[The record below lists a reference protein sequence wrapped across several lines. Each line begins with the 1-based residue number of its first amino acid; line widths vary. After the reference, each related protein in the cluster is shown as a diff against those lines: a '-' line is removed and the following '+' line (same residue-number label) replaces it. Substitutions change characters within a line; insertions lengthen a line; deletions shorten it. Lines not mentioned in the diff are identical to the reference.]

1 MVGIIVRGRESPHKD
16 RQIERGVCSW
26 VSAASALDAHWM
38 RRTCEVQS
46 VDMLSSSAL
55 ACAPSLLLIHSNLFL
70 FPNFSSTQSSIK
82 PTVWRVHTHLASIV
96 FLKWHNEP
104 HFHSCCCTE
113 SEPCQEIENI
123 KHAVL
128 FWGEIIAALWA
139 LNILCCCS
147 IWLQISDACIM
158 AEVTILFPK
167 STH

>member
-1 MVGIIVRGRESPHKD
+1 MVGIIVRGRESPHKE
-16 RQIERGVCSW
+16 RQIEREVCSW

-55 ACAPSLLLIHSNLFL
+55 ACAPHSFLSTPTSSSSLTSHLH
-70 FPNFSSTQSSIK
+70 TAQSSQQCGGSTPIL
-82 PTVWRVHTHLASIV
+82 PALFSWSDTMSLIFILAAAQ
-96 FLKWHNEP
+96 
-104 HFHSCCCTE
+104 

-123 KHAVL
+123 KHVVL
-128 FWGEIIAALWA
+128 FWGEIISALWV
-139 LNILCCCS
+139 LNILCCWS